1 MAEAEL
7 DTNLRTW
14 GNSYGIVIPV
24 AVARQLNLKPG
35 AKVHVRLSHDL
46 PRNDASRLTTYD
58 FPVDFDIDEI
68 LEKELADEYL

>member
-35 AKVHVRLSHDL
+35 GKVHVRLSHDL
-46 PRNDASRLTTYD
+46 PRNDADRLPKWSFPHD
-58 FPVDFDIDEI
+58 FNIDEI
-68 LEKELADEYL
+68 VEEELADEYL